1 MNLRMRS
8 SALLL
13 CLGIGLVASAQA
25 AELGWYGVGFG
36 GESSASGISQ
46 SQADENLV
54 AIFESVGLDVVDL
67 TATLDDSDT
76 GFGLAGGYQLNDH
89 FAVEFAYVDLGSVD
103 YRASATVSD
112 GVDEVDVDV
121 GLESSAQGPV
131 LSALGILPIGE
142 RFSLFG
148 RVGLSLLNAE
158 GTARI
163 ALDGISQRASQSS
176 QKSDPMLG
184 VGAELSLSKHFTIR
198 LAWDRYFDV
207 GTEDVTGDV
216 DADLITL
223 GMRIGFG
230 WFH

>member
-1 MNLRMRS
+1 MRS

-13 CLGIGLVASAQA
+13 SLGIGLVASAQA

-46 SQADENLV
+46 SQMDESLL
-54 AIFESVGLDVVDL
+54 ATFESVGLDVL
-67 TATLDDSDT
+67 AATSTLDDSDT

-103 YRASATVSD
+103 YRSSATLSD

-131 LSALGILPIGE
+131 LSALGIFPIGE

-148 RVGLSLLNAE
+148 RVGLSLMNAE

-163 ALDGISQRASQSS
+163 ALDGITQRASQSS

-184 VGAELSLSKHFTIR
+184 VGAELSLGKHFAIR

-207 GTEDVTGDV
+207 GTQDVTGDI

-223 GMRIGFG
+223 GMRIGFR
-230 WFH
+230 WFR

>member
-1 MNLRMRS
+1 MNLRMRP

-13 CLGIGLVASAQA
+13 CLGIGLVDSAQA

-36 GESSASGISQ
+36 GETSASGASQ
-46 SQADENLV
+46 SQMDQNLV
-54 AIFESVGLDVVDL
+54 AIFESGGLDVVDV
-67 TATLDDSDT
+67 TSTLDDSDT

-112 GVDEVDVDV
+112 GVDEFDADL
-121 GLESSAQGPV
+121 GLASSAHGPV

-148 RVGLSLLNAE
+148 RVGLSLLSAE

-184 VGAELSLSKHFTIR
+184 FGAEFSLSKHFAIR

-230 WFH
+230 WFQ